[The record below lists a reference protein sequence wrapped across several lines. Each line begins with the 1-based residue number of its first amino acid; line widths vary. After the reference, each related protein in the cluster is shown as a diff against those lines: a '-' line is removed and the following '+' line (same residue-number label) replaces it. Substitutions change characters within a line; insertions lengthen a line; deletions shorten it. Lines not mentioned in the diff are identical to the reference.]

1 MKIVLKIKKD
11 RGGLTKMLIYI
22 LGMVAILSII
32 IDLIWDAQK
41 RRKRQ
46 LASRRKLVILDL
58 NGVVCHRER
67 VQLYDDISL
76 SLAQC
81 SPVHRNGPFFLWP
94 RPDARELF
102 DKLVAKGFDL
112 AVWTSVS
119 RKNAVPWMVENIFGP
134 ERTEKFLFVWCQ
146 EDCVKDGEHPLKP
159 GVPNFTKPLDKVW
172 KAFPEYEEKTTL
184 IIDDSDGSKL
194 RGYEYCHV
202 KVNSW
207 RPNLGQVIDNG
218 LKMRIENG
226 YLLQRFEGNL
236 KK

>member
-1 MKIVLKIKKD
+1 
-11 RGGLTKMLIYI
+11 MLFVIAM
-22 LGMVAILSII
+22 LMLLSLII
-32 IDLIWDAQK
+32 RDLIRYAQK
-41 RRKRQ
+41 RRKCQ
-46 LASRRKLVILDL
+46 QHANRRKLVILDL

-102 DKLVAKGFDL
+102 DKLVAQGFDL

-146 EDCVKDGEHPLKP
+146 EECVKDGEHPLKP
-159 GVPNFTKPLDKVW
+159 GVANFTKPLDKVW
-172 KAFPEYEEKTTL
+172 KAYPEYEEKTTL

-194 RGYEYCHV
+194 RGYESCHV
-202 KVNSW
+202 RVHSW
-207 RPNLGQVIDNG
+207 RPNIGTVTDNG